1 MEGGWMPDNVDV
13 SATQSS
19 PLDSAVISA
28 GPMLVMAPVSD
39 CTRLSL
45 RIAKKHLSKA
55 AEAFGLDIPENIGE
69 MALAGKSSALC
80 LGPDEWLLLAP
91 EDNAEELIA
100 NFAKMSEKTIH
111 SLVDIGH
118 RTVGIDISGPAAAM
132 VLNAG
137 CPLDLDAMPVGSCT
151 RTVMD
156 KAEIILMKLAK
167 KHYRVEI
174 ARSFA
179 DYVWSFLS
187 TVGRE
192 FDISKR

>member
-1 MEGGWMPDNVDV
+1 MSDKFEV

-39 CTRLSL
+39 CMRLSL
-45 RIAKKHLSKA
+45 RIAKKDLSKA
-55 AEAFGLDIPENIGE
+55 ATAFGRDIPENIGE
-69 MALAGKSSALC
+69 MTSTGKKTALC

-91 EDNAEELIA
+91 EDEGEKIA
-100 NFAKMSEKTIH
+100 AHFAKMSEKTTH
-111 SLVDIGH
+111 SLVDVGH

-137 CPLDLDAMPVGSCT
+137 CPLDLDAMPVGGCT

-167 KHYRVEI
+167 ERYRVEI
-174 ARSFA
+174 TRSFA
-179 DYVWSFLS
+179 EYVWNFFSS
-187 TVGRE
+187 AGRE